1 MHKRWSKLALR
12 ASLPKRIRRA
22 LVSVMD
28 KLVDSTVAAV
38 RGVVADKIGV
48 PLDGKYGW
56 VFDKVFLRLTVAP
69 QKKRRPWQRFVL
81 AVSRQHSKHIG
92 ANSLVVSLDL
102 S

>member
-22 LVSVMD
+22 LA
-28 KLVDSTVAAV
+28 DSAVAAV

-48 PLDGKYGW
+48 PLDGLSQTHG
-56 VFDKVFLRLTVAP
+56 RAP
-69 QKKRRPWQRFVL
+69 EEAQASEPI
-81 AVSRQHSKHIG
+81 SKHIG
-92 ANSLVVSLDL
+92 ANYLVVCLDL